1 MRAMRMRHG
10 LTLAVAAGIAGA
22 VAPAAAQ
29 KTTAVPPPAAAPG
42 PVPSGDSAIAWA
54 HVTYISGPTV
64 YVDAGTRAGL
74 KQGAHLTV
82 VRDTTFVAELAVQYI
97 SSASAACTVVR
108 ASALTVATGDSAR
121 FTPVALPPA
130 AATPTATL
138 AARPDE
144 AFRQPANR
152 LRGRLGVRYLMLD
165 PGTGPAGVVTQP
177 ALDLRL
183 DGTHL
188 GNSPVGVAVD
198 VRAQRSIVQPP
209 DSLHPAPT
217 YPLNVTRIYKAALQ
231 WNPVGSS
238 ATVTIGRQ
246 FSATS
251 SSVGLFDG
259 VALDFAHPHWT
270 AGAFGGLQPS
280 WYDFGFS
287 DSTREYGA
295 YVQWHNVSMRL
306 PIWSFTLG
314 GVGAYTMG
322 QIDREFTYATAMVAA
337 SRFTAYVT
345 QELDINRGWK
355 AAQEHAAATP
365 TSTFATFQFSITD
378 ALSLDG
384 GVDNRRNVLLYRD
397 YVNPEAVF
405 DNSFRQGEWGGAT
418 LNLRGRFRVSGEART
433 TSGGP
438 AGTAQSYTGS
448 MSLMRLTAIDLGIH
462 LRDTHYT
469 GQLSSGDLQS
479 LAVEANP
486 LNLVHLEG
494 TGGIRT
500 SRATLLGMGLGS
512 SRTTWSSIDA
522 DWGVGRNVYLMLSIY
537 REMGGVFNNAQNFM
551 SISYRF

>member
-1 MRAMRMRHG
+1 MMPMRRVPLAAMAFALVG
-10 LTLAVAAGIAGA
+10 GSV
-22 VAPAAAQ
+22 PAAAQ
-29 KTTAVPPPAAAPG
+29 KAVTGPPHAQPPAAAPG
-42 PVPSGDSAIAWA
+42 SDSTTAWA

-64 YVDAGTRAGL
+64 YLDAGTRAGL

-82 VRDTTFVAELAVQYI
+82 LRDTTFVAELAVQYI
-97 SSASAACTVVR
+97 SSSSAACTIVR
-108 ASALTVATGDSAR
+108 ASSLTVATGDSAR
-121 FTPVALPPA
+121 FTPVVEAV

-138 AARPDE
+138 PERTGAGLTR
-144 AFRQPANR
+144 RPANR
-152 LRGRLGVRYLMLD
+152 LRGRLGVRYLMVD

-188 GNSPVGVAVD
+188 GDSPVGVTVD
-198 VRAQRSIVQPP
+198 VRAQRSIMQPP

-217 YPLNVTRIYKAALQ
+217 YPLNLTRVYKAALQ
-231 WNPVGSS
+231 WNPVGS
-238 ATVTIGRQ
+238 ATTVTIGRQ
-246 FSATS
+246 FSTTS

-259 VALDFAHPHWT
+259 VAVDVAHRRWSV
-270 AGAFGGLQPS
+270 GAFGGLQPS
-280 WYDFGFS
+280 WYNFGFS

-295 YVQWHNVSMRL
+295 YVQWHNVSMHL
-306 PIWSFTLG
+306 PVWSFTLG

-322 QIDREFTYATAMVAA
+322 QIDREFTYATAMVMS

-365 TSTFATFQFSITD
+365 TSTFANFQFSITD

-397 YVNPEAVF
+397 FVNPETVF
-405 DNSFRQGEWGGAT
+405 DNSFRQGMWGGAT
-418 LNLRGRFRVSGEART
+418 LNLRGRFRMSGEART

-438 AGTAQSYTGS
+438 AGTARSYTGS
-448 MSLMRLTAIDLGIH
+448 MGLMRLTAIDLGVH

-479 LAVEANP
+479 ASLEINP
-486 LNLVHLEG
+486 FNLVHLEA
-494 TGGIRT
+494 TGGLRT
-500 SRATLLGMGLGS
+500 SNATMLGMGLGS
-512 SRTTWSSIDA
+512 TRTTWSSFDA
-522 DWGVGRNVYLMLSIY
+522 DWAVGRNVYLMLSVY
-537 REMGGVFNNAQNFM
+537 REMGGAFHNSQNFM
-551 SISYRF
+551 SVSYRF

>member
-1 MRAMRMRHG
+1 MMPMLRMPV
-10 LTLAVAAGIAGA
+10 AVMAIAFVSGS
-22 VAPAAAQ
+22 AAAQ
-29 KTTAVPPPAAAPG
+29 KPVTQKPASPTPVAAPAA
-42 PVPSGDSAIAWA
+42 DSTTAWA

-64 YVDAGTRAGL
+64 YLDVGTRGGL

-82 VRDTTFVAELAVQYI
+82 LRDTTFVAELSVQYI
-97 SSASAACTVVR
+97 SSSSAAATIVR
-108 ASALTVATGDSAR
+108 GSALTVATGDSAR
-121 FTPVALPPA
+121 FTPVAAPA
-130 AATPTATL
+130 AQATAVLP
-138 AARPDE
+138 ARE
-144 AFRQPANR
+144 SAGGTRRSSNM
-152 LRGRLGVRYLMLD
+152 LRGRLGLRYLMLD

-188 GNSPVGVAVD
+188 GDSPVGVAVD

-209 DSLHPAPT
+209 DSLHRAPT
-217 YPLNVTRIYKAALQ
+217 YPLNVTRVYKAALK
-231 WNPVGSS
+231 WNPVGS
-238 ATVTIGRQ
+238 ATTITIGRQ
-246 FSATS
+246 FSSTS

-259 VALDFAHPHWT
+259 VALDFAHRRWSV
-270 AGAFGGLQPS
+270 GAFGGLQPS
-280 WYDFGFS
+280 WYNFGFS

-295 YVQWHNVSMRL
+295 YMQWHNVSMHL
-306 PIWSFTLG
+306 PVWSFTVG

-322 QIDREFTYATAMVAA
+322 QIDREFTYATAMVAS

-355 AAQEHAAATP
+355 AAQEHSAATP

-397 YVNPEAVF
+397 YVNPEVVF
-405 DNSFRQGEWGGAT
+405 DNSFRQGMWGGAT
-418 LNLRGRFRVSGEART
+418 LNLRGKFRMSGEART

-448 MSLMRLTAIDLGIH
+448 MSLMRLTSLDLGFH

-469 GQLSSGDLQS
+469 GQLSTGDLQS
-479 LAVEANP
+479 ASAEINP
-486 LNLVHLEG
+486 FNIVHLEA

-500 SRATLLGMGLGS
+500 SKATLLGMGLGT
-512 SRTTWSSIDA
+512 SRTTWSSVDA
-522 DWGVGRNVYLMLSIY
+522 DWGIGRNVYLMLSVY
-537 REMGGVFNNAQNFM
+537 REMGSAFHNSQNFM